1 MGAPQHTG
9 QPSSAVSRGVR
20 STVAPQAAPEP
31 GPVSQPSPE
40 DTHRWTEQA
49 RQEIRPTSSGPM
61 SERPEVEV
69 LVSRDDDNLDESGQ
83 SAAELITRQLGGEVI
98 GEE

>member
-1 MGAPQHTG
+1 
-9 QPSSAVSRGVR
+9 
-20 STVAPQAAPEP
+20 
-31 GPVSQPSPE
+31 
-40 DTHRWTEQA
+40 
-49 RQEIRPTSSGPM
+49 M